1 MMGRGSRA
9 DSRRSSRPD
18 VSTGEAAAANRAP
31 SIPPPDV
38 TTKRARRL
46 LAIRKE
52 FMSVYWAAVGCKEPA
67 DAWSRWMGGLF
78 PVPTPQHPQSQ
89 RS

>member
-1 MMGRGSRA
+1 MEGDDVIMGRGSRA

-18 VSTGEAAAANRAP
+18 VMTTEAANRAP
-31 SIPPPDV
+31 SVPPPDV

-52 FMSVYWAAVGCKEPA
+52 FMAVYWAAVGCKEPA

-78 PVPTPQHPQSQ
+78 PHPV
-89 RS
+89 

>member
-1 MMGRGSRA
+1 MEGDDVIMGGGSRA
-9 DSRRSSRPD
+9 DSRRSSRLD
-18 VSTGEAAAANRAP
+18 VTTEETNRAP
-31 SIPPPDV
+31 SVPPPDV

-67 DAWSRWMGGLF
+67 DAWSSWMGGLF
-78 PVPTPQHPQSQ
+78 PH
-89 RS
+89 